1 MKLLKSIVGLLKPG
15 VVPIIPKRFRK
26 FWLIILLAL
35 TLIFSLVFA
44 HLNIF
49 LSASLINIV
58 LPALSIF
65 TALIFTA
72 IFTVPSQLTQKIAEY
87 ENDDDEPTVNF
98 LITYRNF
105 IQTFSRQLISMVL
118 LCLFIIMVMV
128 LNEIC
133 GILIWKS
140 FFTAILCSLFL
151 CFVCLFI
158 LVIRNINRMVEEHIK
173 FSTKK
178 IKEKRDR
185 L

>member
-35 TLIFSLVFA
+35 TLIFFLVFA

-72 IFTVPSQLTQKIAEY
+72 IFTVPS
-87 ENDDDEPTVNF
+87 
-98 LITYRNF
+98 
-105 IQTFSRQLISMVL
+105 
-118 LCLFIIMVMV
+118 
-128 LNEIC
+128 
-133 GILIWKS
+133 
-140 FFTAILCSLFL
+140 
-151 CFVCLFI
+151 
-158 LVIRNINRMVEEHIK
+158 H
-173 FSTKK
+173 
-178 IKEKRDR
+178 
-185 L
+185 

>member
-15 VVPIIPKRFRK
+15 VVPIILKRFRK

-118 LCLFIIMVMV
+118 LCLFIIGV
-128 LNEIC
+128 
-133 GILIWKS
+133 
-140 FFTAILCSLFL
+140 
-151 CFVCLFI
+151 
-158 LVIRNINRMVEEHIK
+158 
-173 FSTKK
+173 
-178 IKEKRDR
+178 
-185 L
+185 

>member
-1 MKLLKSIVGLLKPG
+1 MKILKSIVQLLKPG

-26 FWLIILLAL
+26 FWLIILSIL
-35 TLIFSLVFA
+35 TLIIFLLFA
-44 HLNIF
+44 HLKIS
-49 LSASLINIV
+49 LSISLINIV

-72 IFTVPSQLTQKIAEY
+72 IFTVPSQLNQKIAEY
-87 ENDDDEPTVNF
+87 ENTDDEPTVNF

-118 LCLFIIMVMV
+118 LCLFIILVMV

-133 GILIWKS
+133 DTPIWKY
-140 FFTAILCSLFL
+140 FFTAILCSLSL
-151 CFVCLFI
+151 CFICLFI
-158 LVIRNINRMVEEHIK
+158 LVILNISRMVEEHIK
-173 FSTKK
+173 FSTKI